1 MAKIVVLEDEASTR
15 RLITAVL
22 KKSGHEV
29 TDVDNGAEGL
39 LTVLAELPDL
49 VVSDVEMPKMN
60 GFEVL
65 SDIRNTPETAN
76 TPVILLTSRSSQE
89 DINLGMSQGAN
100 AYLTKPFDPSKLLDA
115 VNQQLE
121 LLAANLGRDAQ
132 QLGSGFESTGP
143 AELLLTP
150 FPSLELEPLQTPP
163 QVPAQQPSPAP
174 LQRSIAEELALH
186 QPRQQFAA
194 AWGISMEVHND
205 QALRDTL
212 PIQAWRALLRQLFLP
227 VSKDAALR
235 SADYLDLR
243 ESRLTL
249 YFLDQALEGKPGYVR
264 AAQAVQAMLRSG
276 HHAKQWAAAQFQGTN
291 VPALRVLTSLHL
303 GPIDVVRMPLDFGG
317 SRDTVVGDTAEFMQR
332 LRDGEPRVVWRVL
345 GTQAAVAASPNA
357 YRLGAKME
365 ISVGSQE
372 VSVHALQ
379 GMHPE
384 LLQGE
389 PLDASA
395 WI

>member
-1 MAKIVVLEDEASTR
+1 MARIVVLEDEASTR

-22 KKSGHEV
+22 KKAGHEV

-49 VVSDVEMPKMN
+49 VVSDVEMPKIN

-65 SDIRNTPETAN
+65 SDIRNTPETAR
-76 TPVILLTSRSSQE
+76 TPVILLTSRSSEE
-89 DINLGMSQGAN
+89 DIHHGLAQGAN
-100 AYLTKPFDPSKLLDA
+100 AYLTKPFDPIKLLDA

-121 LLAANLGRDAQ
+121 LLAAHLGAEAQ
-132 QLGSGFESTGP
+132 RLGAGFESTGP
-143 AELLLTP
+143 GELLATPSVTITP
-150 FPSLELEPLQTPP
+150 FPTLELVPVHPMQQAPAEPAADL
-163 QVPAQQPSPAP
+163 PS
-174 LQRSIAEELALH
+174 QHFEG
-186 QPRQQFAA
+186 
-194 AWGISMEVHND
+194 AWAVSMEVHND
-205 QALRDTL
+205 QALRQAL
-212 PIQAWRALLRQLFLP
+212 PSQAWRALLRQLFLP

-249 YFLDQALEGKPGYVR
+249 YFLDQALAGKPGYVR

-276 HHAKQWAAAQFQGTN
+276 HHAKQWAAAQFHGSN
-291 VPALRVLTSLHL
+291 VPALRVLTSLHM
-303 GPIDVVRMPLDFGG
+303 GPIDVVCMPLDFGG
-317 SRDTVVGDTAEFMQR
+317 SRDTVVGDTAQFMQR
-332 LRDGEPRVVWRVL
+332 LREGEPRVVWRVL

-365 ISVGSQE
+365 VSVGSQE
-372 VSVHALQ
+372 VQVHALQ
-379 GMHPE
+379 DMNPA
-384 LLQGE
+384 LALGE
-389 PLDASA
+389 PLEASA

>member
-22 KKSGHEV
+22 KKAGHEV

-65 SDIRNTPETAN
+65 SDIRHTPETAH
-76 TPVILLTSRSSQE
+76 TPVILLTSRSSEE
-89 DINLGMSQGAN
+89 DINHGLAQGAN
-100 AYLTKPFDPSKLLDA
+100 AYLTKPFDPGKLLDA
-115 VNQQLE
+115 VNPQLE
-121 LLAANLGRDAQ
+121 RLAANLGRVAQ
-132 QLGSGFESTGP
+132 QSGLGFESTAP

-150 FPSLELEPLQTPP
+150 FPSLELEPV
-163 QVPAQQPSPAP
+163 QVPASSPLPAQPT
-174 LQRSIAEELALH
+174 RSIAQELALH
-186 QPRQQFAA
+186 QPRRQFAA
-194 AWGISMEVHND
+194 AWAVSMEVHND
-205 QALRDTL
+205 QALRDAL
-212 PIQAWRALLRQLFLP
+212 PMQAWRALLRQLFLP

-249 YFLDQALEGKPGYVR
+249 YFLDQPLDGKAGYVR

-276 HHAKQWAAAQFQGTN
+276 HHGKQWAAAQFQGTN

-317 SRDTVVGDTAEFMQR
+317 ARDTVVGETAEFMQH
-332 LRDGEPRVVWRVL
+332 LREGEPRVVWRVL
-345 GTQAAVAASPNA
+345 GTQAAIAASPNA

-365 ISVGSQE
+365 ISVGGQD
-372 VSVHALQ
+372 VLVHALQ
-379 GMHPE
+379 AMHPQ
-384 LLQGE
+384 LSLGE
-389 PLDASA
+389 PLEASA

>member
-22 KKSGHEV
+22 KKAGHEV

-49 VVSDVEMPKMN
+49 VVSDVEMPKIN

-65 SDIRNTPETAN
+65 SDIRNTPETAQ
-76 TPVILLTSRSSQE
+76 TPVILLTSRSSEE
-89 DINLGMSQGAN
+89 DISHGMSQGAN
-100 AYLTKPFDPSKLLDA
+100 AYLTKPFDPNKLLAA
-115 VNQQLE
+115 VHQQLE
-121 LLAANLGRDAQ
+121 LLVSRSGQASQPG
-132 QLGSGFESTGP
+132 GTGFEATAP

-150 FPSLELEPLQTPP
+150 FPSLELEPMQA
-163 QVPAQQPSPAP
+163 PAQAADSATEGRVVQP
-174 LQRSIAEELALH
+174 
-186 QPRQQFAA
+186 PRQQFAA
-194 AWGISMEVHND
+194 AWAVSMEVHND
-205 QALRDTL
+205 QALRQAL
-212 PIQAWRALLRQLFLP
+212 PIQAWRTLLRQLFLP

-235 SADYLDLR
+235 SADYLDLH

-264 AAQAVQAMLRSG
+264 AAQAVQAMLRSSVQ
-276 HHAKQWAAAQFQGTN
+276 AKQWITQQPSVVGA
-291 VPALRVLTSLHL
+291 PPLRVLTSLHL
-303 GPIDVVRMPLDFGG
+303 GPIEVVRMPLDFGG
-317 SRDTVVGDTAEFMQR
+317 TRDTVVGDTAEFMQR
-332 LRDGEPRVVWRVL
+332 LRDGEPRVAWRVL
-345 GTQAAVAASPNA
+345 GTAAAVAASPNT
-357 YRLGAKME
+357 YRLGAQID

-372 VSVHALQ
+372 VQVHALQ
-379 GMHPE
+379 DMNPA
-384 LLQGE
+384 LAQGE